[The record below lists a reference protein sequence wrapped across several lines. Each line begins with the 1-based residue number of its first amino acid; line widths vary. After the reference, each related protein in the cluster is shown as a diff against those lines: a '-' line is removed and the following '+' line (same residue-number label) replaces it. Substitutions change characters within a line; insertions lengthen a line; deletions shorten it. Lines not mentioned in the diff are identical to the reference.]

1 MLSVSLLET
10 VEHSNKMVFITLQN
24 NQILRTSGVNVYET
38 GSATLGFYSMVL
50 RSLLCVLHGQYFL
63 PHRKLEVTVETQTE
77 ISINECFLSCSL
89 CTLSPHVSLG
99 VVSTNPSPS
108 PYSLLITVSVL
119 QTRTQIHKEKL
130 PYLCSQI

>member
-1 MLSVSLLET
+1 MLSLSLMET
-10 VEHSNKMVFITLQN
+10 VEHSNKMVFITFQN
-24 NQILRTSGVNVYET
+24 NQILRTNGVSICET
-38 GSATLGFYSMVL
+38 GLATLGLYSMLL

-63 PHRKLEVTVETQTE
+63 LHRKLEVTVETQTE

-99 VVSTNPSPS
+99 MVSTKPSPS

-119 QTRTQIHKEKL
+119 QTRTQTHKEKL
-130 PYLCSQI
+130 T